1 MVATLETWIWLA
13 DINDLPAY
21 APPPRLAHQRRPKA
35 GALTTPTDRLSPII
49 KAIRV
54 AHTGTPRTK
63 FLVPSIGS
71 ITQRRGPQ
79 PVSPISSP
87 CTASRGRARL
97 RVRRMAC
104 SAAVSASDTGVR
116 SGLAVTCR
124 SSDLEPAHGDRVGVV
139 GEQMG
144 QPEVVGQAAVERI
157 VRPCSRGVGDGHVPY
172 ATGRNPA
179 SGERLKP
186 GGREIAVRNGSVQCA
201 LRRCVIV
208 AATAGAVFG
217 DGPQIVEGGDDPVT
231 ADMAEA
237 EGPNARGVDH
247 PGVRLESGSR
257 SAMAEDDMCRP
268 RPVTAFTA
276 PIARSAPGIKALTS
290 VDLPTPEWPTKT
302 LRWP

>member
-21 APPPRLAHQRRPKA
+21 APPSRLAHQRPKA
-35 GALTTPTDRLSPII
+35 GALTTPTTGLSPII
-49 KAIRV
+49 KAISV

-63 FLVPSIGS
+63 FFVPSIGS

-104 SAAVSASDTGVR
+104 SAAVSASETGVR

-124 SSDLEPAHGDRVGVV
+124 SSDLNRLIVIESASSASRWANLRSSVNPRWSASLGPVIAVSGTGMCPTLLAGAQHPA
-139 GEQMG
+139 
-144 QPEVVGQAAVERI
+144 
-157 VRPCSRGVGDGHVPY
+157 
-172 ATGRNPA
+172 
-179 SGERLKP
+179 ERLKP
-186 GGREIAVRNGSVQCA
+186 GRREIAVGDSSVQRA

-208 AATAGAVFG
+208 AATAWTVFS
-217 DGPQIVEGGDDPVT
+217 DGSQVVEGGDNPVT

-237 EGPNARGVDH
+237 EGAHAGRVDH
-247 PGVRLESGSR
+247 PGVGRVR
-257 SAMAEDDMCRP
+257 Q
-268 RPVTAFTA
+268 
-276 PIARSAPGIKALTS
+276 
-290 VDLPTPEWPTKT
+290 PE
-302 LRWP
+302 RDR